1 MSTAIRSGT
10 AATSPRPP
18 HAPHVI
24 PLRRL
29 LSDVRRGGAL
39 GFLDSAGRQSQ
50 GSITRMNVGPFRPFL
65 VTHPRDLEHVLRAHA
80 ENYPRGAAMWSALG
94 RLTGGGIGG
103 EGNQWQ
109 ASREILQSAFSARYL
124 AAMSEQMITSVSGAV
139 DDLGTRVGP
148 GRPIDAGLE
157 MTRMVQRVINPVFF
171 GNLVPDEE
179 GDRLGAAI
187 ATAMGSLLWRMA
199 MPFVPHRVP
208 MPGDRAFHR
217 STRTVNEILRP
228 VITAARKG
236 PRDGDDV
243 VTRLLNGTGAGGESL
258 TDEQICDDI
267 VALFVA
273 GSESSAIALTWVWV
287 ALAQNPEV
295 YARVQ
300 EEVDRVVGGGR
311 PRREHIRQL
320 TYTNQMLNEVLRI
333 YSVGWAVPRMAT
345 ADDVIGGVPI
355 PAGSTLV
362 ISPYLTHRVE
372 DVWERPLEFDPDRF
386 TRERVRARHPL
397 AYLPFGD
404 GGHQCLG
411 QHFFSQEASLIV
423 ATLLT
428 RYRVGLHGA
437 PVEPRL
443 SLTLQPRESVELEL
457 VPR

>member
-1 MSTAIRSGT
+1 M
-10 AATSPRPP
+10 P
-18 HAPHVI
+18 H
-24 PLRRL
+24 
-29 LSDVRRGGAL
+29 
-39 GFLDSAGRQSQ
+39 
-50 GSITRMNVGPFRPFL
+50 
-65 VTHPRDLEHVLRAHA
+65 
-80 ENYPRGAAMWSALG
+80 
-94 RLTGGGIGG
+94 
-103 EGNQWQ
+103 
-109 ASREILQSAFSARYL
+109 
-124 AAMSEQMITSVSGAV
+124 
-139 DDLGTRVGP
+139 
-148 GRPIDAGLE
+148 
-157 MTRMVQRVINPVFF
+157 
-171 GNLVPDEE
+171 
-179 GDRLGAAI
+179 
-187 ATAMGSLLWRMA
+187 
-199 MPFVPHRVP
+199 
-208 MPGDRAFHR
+208 
-217 STRTVNEILRP
+217 
-228 VITAARKG
+228 
-236 PRDGDDV
+236 
-243 VTRLLNGTGAGGESL
+243 GESL